1 MKRTALLTMA
11 AAVLAA
17 GGWFAGLRAE
27 GDALPTPLVTPTAAG
42 SGMYGLSSGPDG
54 TPYLSWLEPI
64 AAGHALKFARLDA
77 GRWSEAREIAHSDN
91 WFVNWADHPTLAVLP
106 NGSLVAH
113 WLANN
118 GDKKG
123 SYGYGFRIA
132 LSNDGG
138 RRWHEVYAGG
148 TDNAIGY
155 SGFVSLLPSAAGF
168 EAVFLGPPKPV
179 AAGEDPEHV
188 MTLGALR
195 FDPDGR
201 LQGTAV
207 ADANTCSCC
216 STSIV
221 QTGRGPLAAYRDR
234 AAGEIR
240 DISVVRLEKGRWSE
254 PRTIANDGWRINAC
268 PTNGPSLAARDSRVA
283 VSWFTGAGG
292 VPHVKA
298 AFSTNAGDTFSA
310 STVID
315 LGRPVG
321 WPATVLLDDGSAA
334 VSWLESKGD
343 GKGDLLVRRVSP
355 DGRLGAP
362 VRVAESSSGRS
373 TGIPQ
378 MVRVRDRL
386 LLAWRTDR
394 VQTALVSIPNF

>member
-91 WFVNWADHPTLAVLP
+91 WFVNWADHPTLAVLS

-118 GDKKG
+118 GEKKG

-148 TDNAIGY
+148 TENLIGY
-155 SGFVSLLPSAAGF
+155 SGFVSLQPSAAGF

-201 LQGTAV
+201 LQATAV

-221 QTGRGPLAAYRDR
+221 QTSRGPLAAYRDR

-292 VPHVKA
+292 VPRVKA
-298 AFSTNAGDTFSA
+298 AFSTDAGDTFSA
-310 STVID
+310 PTIID

-321 WPATVLLDDGSAA
+321 WPATVILDDGSAA

-355 DGRLGAP
+355 NGRLGAP